1 VRYPI
6 GEPAATDELAS
17 MRQRHDE
24 LVRRLDISSPR
35 SCRRAESGAG
45 TALDTSYLTRE
56 ALSLEVEP
64 EAESTGNSLVEE
76 SERSSLWS

>member
-1 VRYPI
+1 MTSSCGGSTSVARDRAAVRS
-6 GEPAATDELAS
+6 LA
-17 MRQRHDE
+17 
-24 LVRRLDISSPR
+24 
-35 SCRRAESGAG
+35 RALNS